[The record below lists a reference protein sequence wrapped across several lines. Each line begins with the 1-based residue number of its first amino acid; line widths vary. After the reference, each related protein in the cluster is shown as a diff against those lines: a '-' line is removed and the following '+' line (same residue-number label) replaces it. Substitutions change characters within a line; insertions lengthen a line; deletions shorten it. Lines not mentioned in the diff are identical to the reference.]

1 MVEIELMTNDKEEKE
16 LLERLKGYIIRSDK
30 IKVDRGYVV
39 TLDKMRDGK
48 KVLSQIS
55 RRKWLVTHIDTWG
68 TAPIDEHTQIISLR
82 EVRA

>member
-1 MVEIELMTNDKEEKE
+1 MTEIELLTTEQEEKQIME
-16 LLERLKGYIIRSDK
+16 KEKSYLIRDTKIPVKCGDLIRLQR
-30 IKVDRGYVV
+30 V
-39 TLDKMRDGK
+39 RDGK

>member
-1 MVEIELMTNDKEEKE
+1 MVEIEMLTNDTEEKE
-16 LLERLKGYIIRSDK
+16 LLEKLKGYIIRSDK
-30 IKVDRGYVV
+30 IKVGCGYIVRLYKV
-39 TLDKMRDGK
+39 RDGK